1 MGGQGYPACLRA
13 WAGLS
18 RSHADMPNH
27 LHPYWRMQY
36 IQSRKDPQAGSP
48 FAALLAAGDDQASLI
63 VHRGRTCFV
72 ILNNFPYNPG
82 HLMVLP
88 NREVGELAQL
98 TTEER
103 AEMMELLVKCQAVL
117 TKVMSPAGFNVG
129 LNLGKAA
136 GAGIPTH
143 LHFHIVPRWDG
154 DHNFMPVIAETHILP
169 QALADL
175 WARLQPVFAT
185 V

>member
-1 MGGQGYPACLRA
+1 
-13 WAGLS
+13 
-18 RSHADMPNH
+18 MPEH
-27 LHPYWRMQY
+27 LHPYWRLRY

-63 VHRGRTCFV
+63 VHRGRHCFI
-72 ILNNFPYNPG
+72 ILNNSPYNPG

-88 NREVGELAQL
+88 NREVGELAAL
-98 TTEER
+98 TAEER
-103 AEMMELLVKCQAVL
+103 VELMDLLVRCQAVL
-117 TKVMSPAGFNVG
+117 TKVMQPSGFNMG

-136 GAGIPTH
+136 GAGIPRH
-143 LHFHIVPRWDG
+143 LHFHVVPRWEG
-154 DHNFMPVIAETHILP
+154 DQNFMPVLAETHILP

-175 WARLQPVFAT
+175 WARLQPEFAA

>member
-1 MGGQGYPACLRA
+1 M
-13 WAGLS
+13 S
-18 RSHADMPNH
+18 EH

-36 IQSRKDPQAGSP
+36 IRSRKEPGAGSP
-48 FAALLAAGDDQASLI
+48 FAALWAAGDDRASLI

-88 NREVGELAQL
+88 NREVGDLALL
-98 TTEER
+98 TAEER
-103 AEMMELLVKCQAVL
+103 AEMMDLLVKCQAVL
-117 TKVMSPAGFNVG
+117 TKVMSPAGFNMG

-154 DHNFMPVIAETHILP
+154 DQNFMPVVAETHILP
-169 QALADL
+169 QALDDL

-185 V
+185 A

>member
-1 MGGQGYPACLRA
+1 MAE
-13 WAGLS
+13 
-18 RSHADMPNH
+18 H
-27 LHPYWRMQY
+27 LHPYWRMKY

-48 FAALLAAGDDQASLI
+48 FVGLLALGDDQKALI
-63 VHRGRTCFV
+63 LHRGRTCFV

-88 NREVGELAQL
+88 NREVGQLAEL

-103 AEMMELLVKCQAVL
+103 AEMMDLLVKCQSVL
-117 TKVMSPAGFNVG
+117 QKVMTPSGFNMG
-129 LNLGKAA
+129 INLGRAA

-154 DHNFMPVIAETHILP
+154 DHNFMPVIADTHVLP
-169 QALADL
+169 QALDDL
-175 WARLQPVFAT
+175 WLRLKPVFAELK
-185 V
+185 